1 MREKRHR
8 TMIGETR
15 VRGLELANVS
25 LKKLLEYRVNS
36 HWFMEHA
43 GTRDYSRLRCFDG
56 KSAGGNRERGCGPEP
71 HLGSSR
77 AITPGRS
84 HAKSVWSQSI
94 LESNGN
100 SPNIST
106 ALQK

>member
-1 MREKRHR
+1 MRENRHR

-25 LKKLLEYRVNS
+25 LKKLLEYRVNSHWFMEHGKKLLEYRVNS

-84 HAKSVWSQSI
+84 HAKSSKDRV
-94 LESNGN
+94 
-100 SPNIST
+100 
-106 ALQK
+106 